1 MISAKRVTPYLFF
14 GLTFALAAMGA
25 GGSETGVRTLA
36 AFAFLLVCPGLP
48 WVWVLGDVEERVAVV
63 VAIALSV
70 AIDVL
75 LSEAMIYLRVWSPVW
90 GFVILAA
97 IGGLGL
103 ALGAKRGYWDRQGS
117 EIRQSPPVAASMRAA
132 QDEP

>member
-1 MISAKRVTPYLFF
+1 MISAKRVTPYLFV

-25 GGSETGVRTLA
+25 AGSETGVRTLA

-48 WVWVLGDVEERVAVV
+48 WVWVLVDVEERVAVV

-75 LSEAMIYLRVWSPVW
+75 LSEAMIYLRLWSPVW
-90 GFVILAA
+90 GFVILTA

-103 ALGAKRGYWDRQGS
+103 ALGAKRGYWDRPGN
-117 EIRQSPPVAASMRAA
+117 EIRHRAPVATAMPAA
-132 QDEP
+132 QGEL

>member
-1 MISAKRVTPYLFF
+1 MISAKRVTPYLFV
-14 GLTFALAAMGA
+14 GLTFASAAMGA
-25 GGSETGVRTLA
+25 AGSQTGLRTVA

-63 VAIALSV
+63 VAITLSV
-70 AIDVL
+70 AIDAL
-75 LSEAMIYLRVWSPVW
+75 LSEAMVYLRLWSPVW
-90 GFVILAA
+90 GFVILTA

-103 ALGAKRGYWDRQGS
+103 ALGAKRGYWDRPGN
-117 EIRQSPPVAASMRAA
+117 EIRQPAPVATVKPAA